1 MADFVKHTG
10 CSSCG
15 SSDARAI
22 YDDGSEHCFS
32 CRDHKHGNS
41 IARLKVGNK
50 QKCKRLYNTSSSIRQ
65 DAEKWLDSYGLSA
78 QEKAMFVWDE
88 QRELLIYEEEKF
100 TNGRYF
106 GKQDYPRYLSSG
118 EKPFSLMGR
127 GRSVVFVED
136 IISGIKVSRHT
147 QTMTLFGSTIPS
159 QILWTT
165 ATTRRP
171 AAIWLDSD
179 KAMESAKMVKKINES
194 GGNAVSIITK
204 LDPKCYHDEEIKQ
217 ILICNGVYCGNY

>member
-1 MADFVKHTG
+1 MADFVKHTP
-10 CSSCG
+10 CDSCG

-22 YDDGSEHCFS
+22 YNDGSEHCFS
-32 CRDHKHGNS
+32 CRAHKNGNS
-41 IARLKVGNK
+41 IARLKVGTK
-50 QKCKRLYNTSSSIRQ
+50 PKGKRLYNSTASIRQ
-65 DAEKWLDSYGLSA
+65 DAFNWLDSYGLSA

-88 QRELLIYEEEKF
+88 QKELLIYEEEKF

-106 GKQDYPRYLSSG
+106 GKEDRPRYLSSG

-127 GRSVVFVED
+127 GRGVVFVED

-147 QTMTLFGSTIPS
+147 QTMTLFGSSIPS

-204 LDPKCYHDEEIKQ
+204 LDPKCYTDEEILQ
-217 ILICNGVYCGNY
+217 ILHSNRVYCGN

>member
-1 MADFVKHTG
+1 MADFVKHTA
-10 CSSCG
+10 CSNCS

-32 CRDHKHGNS
+32 CRDHKYGNS

-50 QKCKRLYNTSSSIRQ
+50 ERCKRLYNTSTIIRA
-65 DAEKWLDSYGLSA
+65 DAQAWLDSYGLTA

-88 QRELLIYEEEKF
+88 GRELLIYEEEKF

-106 GKQDYPRYLSSG
+106 GSEDRPRYLSSG

-127 GRSVVFVED
+127 GRGLVFVED

-147 QTMTLFGSTIPS
+147 QTMTLFGSSIPS

-171 AAIWLDSD
+171 AAIWLDRD

-194 GGNAVSIITK
+194 GGNAVSIITQE
-204 LDPKCYHDEEIKQ
+204 DPKCYHDDEIGI
-217 ILICNGVYCGNY
+217 ILIHHGIV

>member
-1 MADFVKHTG
+1 MADFVKHTS
-10 CSSCG
+10 CNSCG

-50 QKCKRLYNTSSSIRQ
+50 QKCKRLYNTTTNLRQ
-65 DAEKWLDSYGLSA
+65 DARKWLDSYGLTE
-78 QEKAMFVWDE
+78 QEKSLFIWDE

-106 GKQDYPRYLSSG
+106 GSQDYPRYLSSG

-127 GRSVVFVED
+127 GRGLVFVED

-147 QTMTLFGSTIPS
+147 QTMTLFGSSIPS
-159 QILWTT
+159 RILWTT

-179 KAMESAKMVKKINES
+179 KTMESAKMVKKINES
-194 GGNAVSIITK
+194 GGNAVSIITEQ
-204 LDPKCYHDEEIKQ
+204 DPKCYSDEAIVS
-217 ILICNGVYCGNY
+217 ILGQHGIV

>member
-1 MADFVKHTG
+1 MADFVKHTS
-10 CSSCG
+10 CNSCG

-50 QKCKRLYNTSSSIRQ
+50 QKCKRLYNTTTNLRQ
-65 DAEKWLDSYGLSA
+65 DARKWLDSYGLTE
-78 QEKAMFVWDE
+78 QEKSLFIWDE

-106 GKQDYPRYLSSG
+106 GSQDYPRYLSSG

-127 GRSVVFVED
+127 GRGLVFVED

-147 QTMTLFGSTIPS
+147 QTMTLFGSSIPS

-179 KAMESAKMVKKINES
+179 KTMESAKMVKKINES
-194 GGNAVSIITK
+194 GGNAVSIITEQ
-204 LDPKCYHDEEIKQ
+204 DPKCYSDEAIVS
-217 ILICNGVYCGNY
+217 ILGQHGIV

>member
-1 MADFVKHTG
+1 MADFVKHTS
-10 CSSCG
+10 CENCG

-32 CRDHKHGNS
+32 CRANKHGNS
-41 IARLKVGNK
+41 IARLKVGTK
-50 QKCKRLYNTSSSIRQ
+50 SKCKRLYSTTTQIRQ
-65 DAEKWLDSYGLSA
+65 DALKWLDCYELTD

-194 GGNAVSIITK
+194 GGQAVSIITK

-217 ILICNGVYCGNY
+217 ILISNGVYYGN